1 MPNDA
6 KLGLVA
12 GVAIVLLI
20 AALFFRR
27 DAQAEPTLPSALPPR
42 AATPPLPPLPRNPPV
57 ESDVSPLPPLPELPP
72 TGVP

>member
-12 GVAIVLLI
+12 GVAVVVLI

-27 DAQAEPTLPSALPPR
+27 DAQADPALPPV
-42 AATPPLPPLPRNPPV
+42 PLPRAVAPRPPAA
-57 ESDVSPLPPLPELPP
+57 DHDLPPPPTHPDLPP
-72 TGVP
+72 TGAG

>member
-12 GVAIVLLI
+12 GVAIVVLI

-27 DAQAEPTLPSALPPR
+27 DAPAEPTLPSALPPR
-42 AATPPLPPLPRNPPV
+42 SAASSAPATFSNPPV
-57 ESDVSPLPPLPELPP
+57 DKDLPPLPPLPELPP
-72 TGVP
+72 TAAP